1 MSSELPTGVGLSSQ
15 EQERIARIG
24 DELRAGIESLS
35 DIGAAVSIFG
45 SARSRPGSWEY
56 EAARDLAHRLGSEG
70 ISVITGGGPGVM
82 EAGNLGA
89 YEAAHEAGE
98 PLVAERIKIAP
109 GTSAEDVSVH
119 CRRSANGRGASVGL
133 NIELPREQLA
143 NPYLDIDLDFRY
155 FFTRKFMLIRY
166 AIGFAIF
173 PGGFGT
179 VDELFELLT
188 LVQTGKLT
196 RRPIVL
202 VGRRYWAGL
211 YDWVIGKVQ
220 AGGYISDD
228 DLDIVELVDSAE
240 EAAQILLDYYRQEC
254 RGD

>member
-1 MSSELPTGVGLSSQ
+1 MLDQLPPGVGLSA
-15 EQERIARIG
+15 EEIERITRIE
-24 DELRAGIESLS
+24 DELREGIASMAS
-35 DIGAAVSIFG
+35 IGPAVSIFG

-56 EAARDLAHRLGSEG
+56 EEARALARRLASEQ

-82 EAGNLGA
+82 EAGNKGA
-89 YEAAHEAGE
+89 REA
-98 PLVAERIKIAP
+98 
-109 GTSAEDVSVH
+109 
-119 CRRSANGRGASVGL
+119 RGVSVGL
-133 NIELPREQLA
+133 NIELPHEQLA

-188 LVQTGKLT
+188 LVQTGKLV

-202 VGRRYWAGL
+202 VGTDYWRDLHAWL
-211 YDWVIGKVQ
+211 VARVQ
-220 AGGYISDD
+220 GGGYIGAD
-228 DLDIVELVDSAE
+228 DLGILELVEDAG
-240 EAAQILLDYYRQEC
+240 AAADILLDYYRREC
-254 RGD
+254 A

>member
-1 MSSELPTGVGLSSQ
+1 MSDKLPSGVGLSPQ
-15 EQERIARIG
+15 EQERIARIEG
-24 DELRAGIESLS
+24 ELRAGIESLS

-45 SARSRPGSWEY
+45 SARSQPGAWEY
-56 EAARDLAHRLGSEG
+56 EAARELAQRLAAEG
-70 ISVITGGGPGVM
+70 ITVITGGGPGVM

-89 YEAAHEAGE
+89 SGE
-98 PLVAERIKIAP
+98 P
-109 GTSAEDVSVH
+109 
-119 CRRSANGRGASVGL
+119 GASVGL
-133 NIELPREQLA
+133 NIELPHEQLA

-188 LVQTGKLT
+188 LVQTGKLNQ
-196 RRPIVL
+196 RPIVL
-202 VGRRYWAGL
+202 VGRKYWAGL
-211 YDWVIGKVQ
+211 HEWVVEKVQ

-228 DLDIVELVDSAE
+228 DLDILELVDSAE
-240 EAAQILLDYYRQEC
+240 EAAAILLEHHRN
-254 RGD
+254 GSGL